1 MSTKL
6 WGGRF
11 DMPTN
16 KLVEQYN
23 ATYHAGACPFDIQGS
38 IVHATMLGRQ
48 GIITQDEANTIIRGL
63 RQVK

>member
-23 ATYHAGACPFDIQGS
+23 ATITLEQRLCPFDIQGS
-38 IVHATMLGRQ
+38 IVSCHDVRTSGNNHT
-48 GIITQDEANTIIRGL
+48 G
-63 RQVK
+63 

>member
-23 ATYHAGACPFDIQGS
+23 ATITLEQRLCPFDIQGS
-38 IVHATMLGRQ
+38 IVLRDPL
-48 GIITQDEANTIIRGL
+48 IISPKRNH
-63 RQVK
+63 V

>member
-23 ATYHAGACPFDIQGS
+23 ATITLEHAYAPLIFK
-38 IVHATMLGRQ
+38 
-48 GIITQDEANTIIRGL
+48 EA
-63 RQVK
+63 

>member
-16 KLVEQYN
+16 KLVESYN
-23 ATYHAGACPFDIQGS
+23 ATIMLEQRLCPFDIKGS
-38 IVHATMLGRQ
+38 IAHATMLGRQ
-48 GIITQDEANTIIRGL
+48 GIITESG
-63 RQVK
+63 

>member
-16 KLVEQYN
+16 KLVESYN
-23 ATYHAGACPFDIQGS
+23 ATIMLEQRLCPFDIQG
-38 IVHATMLGRQ
+38 VLLTPLCWAV
-48 GIITQDEANTIIRGL
+48 RGL
-63 RQVK
+63 SRRMKRMRLLAG

>member
-16 KLVEQYN
+16 KLVESYN
-23 ATYHAGACPFDIQGS
+23 ATIMLEQRLCPFDIQGS
-38 IVHATMLGRQ
+38 IANATMLGRQ
-48 GIITQDEANTIIRGL
+48 GLSRRMKRMRLLAG
-63 RQVK
+63 

>member
-16 KLVEQYN
+16 KLVESYN
-23 ATYHAGACPFDIQGS
+23 ATIMLEQRLCPFDIQGS
-38 IVHATMLGRQ
+38 IVHATML
-48 GIITQDEANTIIRGL
+48 AVRGL
-63 RQVK
+63 LHRMKRMRLLAG